1 MPSSNPSV
9 PPASTFRAAAGPFR
23 FGAMVSSS
31 SHMKEVFDLAAE
43 LAVSRIDLVIEGE
56 RGTGKQ
62 LLAREIHRRSPFAAG
77 PFVVARVEGSGER
90 GWTEAIE
97 RRYVEAAEG
106 GTLYVEE
113 LARIPPRR
121 LVELLRVLDRTSA
134 GVCAPGARSVAA
146 RRPAVR
152 IMAAT
157 RVDLAG
163 LRGEGRFREE
173 LNRRFAWFPLRIP
186 SLAARPEDIGL
197 LADYYLARLAW
208 RARSEPLRLGE
219 GARAALRARAFQGN
233 VRELEL
239 ALSRAARVARDGE
252 IAVEDLP
259 AELIAR
265 PTPRGGSRAR
275 RPVPPIGADAP
286 RAANDVDGPAPF
298 VFEAIDGD

>member
-1 MPSSNPSV
+1 
-9 PPASTFRAAAGPFR
+9 
-23 FGAMVSSS
+23 MVSGS

-43 LAVSRIDLVIEGE
+43 LAASRIDLVLEGE

-62 LLAREIHRRSPFAAG
+62 LLAREIHRRSAFASG
-77 PFVVARVEGSGER
+77 PFVVARVEGSGEC
-90 GWTEAIE
+90 GWTEAVE
-97 RRYVEAAEG
+97 RRYVESAEG
-106 GTLYVEE
+106 GTLYLEE

-121 LVELLRVLDRTSA
+121 LVELLRALDRTSA
-134 GVCAPGARSVAA
+134 GVCAPGTRSVAP

-163 LRGEGRFREE
+163 LRGEGRFRED

-208 RARSEPLRLGE
+208 RARSVPLRLGE
-219 GARAALRARAFQGN
+219 GARAVLRERAFHGN

-259 AELIAR
+259 AELPAR
-265 PTPRGGSRAR
+265 SSPRGGSRAR
-275 RPVPPIGADAP
+275 RPDPLAGPDAP
-286 RAANDVDGPAPF
+286 RAANDVDAPAPL
-298 VFEAIDGD
+298 ALDALDLD